1 MKKLL
6 YAAVLITAFLI
17 WACGSTPDKEST
29 AEITTNWEFQLQD
42 SIQLDLL
49 GTPTLADAE
58 FGKIL
63 IWDGTGRKFILLD
76 QKTGEIMNRFA
87 KKGDSPDNFGFQVI
101 LPGFLDENLI
111 AIAGMP
117 GIFVFN
123 LSGELIRKHPHPEPQ
138 SGGSNMELPG
148 GSIQW
153 IDFNGKRQVLFRSL
167 RIHDSFQGEKE
178 FYTRFRALEITDP
191 ETGASQE
198 HIPFRPES
206 RFLNGLGYEMPD
218 YEPAFDSDSKEV
230 FLAFAGE
237 PAIHRYEISGDSLI
251 WKQSQNLAL
260 KDFGEVSGKPLE
272 TFQSITFSVNM
283 MAPAIRKLALWKDKI
298 LVYYYPGLSTKE
310 REEGTSL
317 FKQGRQEEAIALRK
331 KQLEGKSM
339 QLLVLNK
346 STLEP
351 ITHIDLPKTINPLGF
366 SLDGENFYFEKAA
379 NSDAEE
385 DFLRLYRF
393 QLEEK

>member
-1 MKKLL
+1 MNKLL
-6 YAAVLITAFLI
+6 YAAVLLSAFLI
-17 WACGSTPDKEST
+17 CACDSTSDKEST
-29 AEITTNWEFQLQD
+29 EETTTNWEFQLQD

-63 IWDGTGRKFILLD
+63 IWNGTGREFILLD
-76 QKTGEIMNRFA
+76 QKTGEIIHRFE
-87 KKGDSPDNFGFQVI
+87 KKGDSPGNFGFQMT
-101 LPGFLDENLI
+101 LPGFIDENRI

-117 GIFVFN
+117 GIFVFK

-138 SGGSNMELPG
+138 FGGANMELPG

-153 IDFNGKRQVLFRSL
+153 IDFKGKRHVLFRSL

-198 HIPFRPES
+198 YIPFRPES

-218 YEPAFDSDSKEV
+218 YDPVFDSDSKEV

-260 KDFGEVSGKPLE
+260 KDFGEVTGKPLE
-272 TFQSITFSVNM
+272 TFQSMTFSVNM
-283 MAPAIRKLALWKDKI
+283 MAPAIRKLALWKDKV
-298 LVYYYPGLSTKE
+298 LVYYYPGLSIKE
-310 REEGTSL
+310 REDGNAL
-317 FKQGRQEEAIALRK
+317 FKEGRQEEAMALRK

-339 QLLVLNK
+339 QLLILEK
-346 STLEP
+346 STLSP
-351 ITHIDLPKTINPLGF
+351 INHITLPENVNTMGF
-366 SLDGENFYFEKAA
+366 ALDGDNFFFQKAA
-379 NSDAEE
+379 NPDAEE

-393 QLEEK
+393 QLIEK

>member
-1 MKKLL
+1 MGKLL
-6 YAAVLITAFLI
+6 SGAVLMTVFIV
-17 WACGSTPDKEST
+17 WGCGSTSDKEST
-29 AEITTNWEFQLQD
+29 TKTTTNWEFHLQD

-63 IWDGTGRKFILLD
+63 IWDGTGRESILLD
-76 QKTGEIMNRFA
+76 QKTGEIINRFA
-87 KKGDSPDNFGFQVI
+87 KKGDSPDNFGFQI
-101 LPGFLDENLI
+101 TLPGFLDENRI
-111 AIAGMP
+111 AIAGIS

-138 SGGSNMELPG
+138 SGGANMELPG

-198 HIPFRPES
+198 YIPFRPES

-218 YEPAFDSDSKEV
+218 YGPVFDSDSKEV

-260 KDFGEVSGKPLE
+260 KDFGEVIGKPLE
-272 TFQSITFSVNM
+272 TFQSMTFSVNM
-283 MAPAIRKLALWKDKI
+283 MAPSIRKIALWKDKI

-310 REEGTSL
+310 REEGTAL
-317 FKQGRQEEAIALRK
+317 FKEGRQEEAIALRK
-331 KQLEGKSM
+331 KQLEGISM
-339 QLLVLNK
+339 QLLILEK
-346 STLEP
+346 STLSP
-351 ITHIDLPKTINPLGF
+351 ITHISLPEKVNTQGF
-366 SLDGENFYFEKAA
+366 ALDGDNFYFQKKV
-379 NSDAEE
+379 NPDLEE
-385 DFLRLYRF
+385 DFLRLYRY
-393 QLEEK
+393 QLLKK